1 MADEQTARWAKVI
14 ETSDA
19 FFYIEVTSIMK
30 NERIRS
36 VWEMVDMKQADPD
49 GTRSIM
55 MLVVYDMTAPRHQI
69 LSLKKYAGQMLGGEL
84 LSDEKN
90 NSDEWRALKPGTA
103 AEAISRIVAK
113 FN

>member
-1 MADEQTARWAKVI
+1 MAQEEKAQWAKVI

-19 FFYIEVTSIMK
+19 FFYIEVTSVMK
-30 NERIRS
+30 NDQIRS
-36 VWEMVDMKQADPD
+36 VWEIVDMKKAGDD
-49 GTRSIM
+49 GARSLM
-55 MLVVYDMTAPRHQI
+55 MLVVYDMTAPRHRI
-69 LSLKKYAGQMLGGEL
+69 LALKKYSGQMLGGEL

-90 NSDEWRALKPGTA
+90 ESDEWRPLKPGTA